1 MSVDNPTADG
11 GASVTER
18 IEKILGGSE
27 QTETQDASQEQEDEG
42 QSAPEPEVEA
52 QEPESGE
59 PEQEEG
65 PQYQLSDVAKLLGVE
80 ESALDV
86 DEDGS
91 IKVKTKIDGK
101 EGAAKFNDLLKSYQL
116 QGHVDAKAREA
127 AEIHRQAQ
135 ERVQQFEQYAYQEAQ
150 RFSEVY
156 QAAKQFFIEDFGNVN
171 WDHLSTNDPI
181 GYVEK
186 QHAYN
191 ARRQRLEAAE
201 ARANEAAHKFL
212 VEKEQRLDH
221 RVRTESERISTLIPE
236 WKDEATRTTELNSLV
251 PWLKQHGAND
261 STIAALHRS
270 EFADAGL
277 LKALL
282 VGLRAESS
290 KPKTQAL
297 QKMVRAAPKL
307 VKPGQSLDARQ
318 RSADGVKALK
328 QTIRQSG
335 GKRGIA
341 DFLMATGKV

>member
-27 QTETQDASQEQEDEG
+27 QTETQDDSQEQEDEG

-171 WDHLSTNDPI
+171 GI
-181 GYVEK
+181 I
-186 QHAYN
+186 
-191 ARRQRLEAAE
+191 
-201 ARANEAAHKFL
+201 FL
-212 VEKEQRLDH
+212 
-221 RVRTESERISTLIPE
+221 
-236 WKDEATRTTELNSLV
+236 
-251 PWLKQHGAND
+251 
-261 STIAALHRS
+261 
-270 EFADAGL
+270 
-277 LKALL
+277 
-282 VGLRAESS
+282 
-290 KPKTQAL
+290 
-297 QKMVRAAPKL
+297 
-307 VKPGQSLDARQ
+307 
-318 RSADGVKALK
+318 
-328 QTIRQSG
+328 QTIPSAMSRSSTPITPG
-335 GKRGIA
+335 VRG
-341 DFLMATGKV
+341 